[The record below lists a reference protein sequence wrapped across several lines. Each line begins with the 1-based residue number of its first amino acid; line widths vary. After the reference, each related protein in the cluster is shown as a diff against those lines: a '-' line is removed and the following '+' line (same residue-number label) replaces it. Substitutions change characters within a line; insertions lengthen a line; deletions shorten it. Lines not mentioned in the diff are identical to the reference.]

1 MIWEVSMR
9 FKSLLVPLAAAF
21 FFGVASVSV
30 NSAIMTRS
38 GAGFGQKVDIRTED
52 GVIVVRNPKT
62 PVPQPGG
69 PSKLLLTQDLIIG
82 KDPTGG
88 PDVFAELRSVGVD
101 DQENIWTLDWED
113 IKVRI
118 FDKTGKLISTFG
130 KKGQGPR
137 EWENPNRM
145 VVLPDGTGVILDLNK
160 MTFYS
165 LDGTCLKELST
176 ARSRMAR
183 FRFDSKGN
191 IYGDSFD
198 FGPKLKLGLI
208 KYDPALN
215 PVKTLAEVEEPLPI
229 GGGFNAF
236 TTLITHHVTA
246 DDRIVWLVNSKYEFH
261 IVNTEGKLLRRILK
275 DHEPLRVTA
284 ADKKRILEERYGNS
298 LVRNQIVFSDVFP
311 PVYYFVGD
319 PEGRLYAQTYET
331 DGKGGLIFDVFDT
344 EGRCITR
351 FSLPREEMPFIVKKN
366 KLYAM
371 INEDEEGI
379 PLIKRYSME
388 WK

>member
-1 MIWEVSMR
+1 
-9 FKSLLVPLAAAF
+9 LTDDLV
-21 FFGVASVSV
+21 
-30 NSAIMTRS
+30 
-38 GAGFGQKVDIRTED
+38 
-52 GVIVVRNPKT
+52 
-62 PVPQPGG
+62 
-69 PSKLLLTQDLIIG
+69 IG
-82 KDPTGG
+82 KDPAGG
-88 PDVFAELRSVGVD
+88 PDLFAELRSVGVD
-101 DQENIWTLDWED
+101 DKENIWTLDWED
-113 IKVRI
+113 IKVRV

-137 EWENPNRM
+137 EWQSPNRM
-145 VVLPDGTGVILDLNK
+145 IVLPEGTGVILDANK
-160 MTFYS
+160 LTFYGI
-165 LDGTCLKELST
+165 DGTCLKEIST
-176 ARSRMAR
+176 ARVRMAR
-183 FRFDSKGN
+183 FRFDSKGD

-198 FGPKLKLGLI
+198 FGPKLRLGLV
-208 KYDPALN
+208 KYDMNLN
-215 PVKTLAEVEEPLPI
+215 VLKTMAMVEEPLPA

-236 TTLITHHVTA
+236 TTLINLHVTA
-246 DDRIVWLVNSKYEFH
+246 DDRVIWMVNSKYEFH

-284 ADKKRILEERYGNS
+284 SDQKRILEERYGNS
-298 LVRNQIVFSDVFP
+298 SVRNQIVFPDVFP

-331 DGKGGLIFDVFDT
+331 DGKGGLIYDVFDT
-344 EGRCITR
+344 EGCCITR

-379 PLIKRYSME
+379 PLVKRYSME